1 VAYISGAGG
10 GGRAAGAERQIGGY
24 ANLGITRSS
33 QPVAVT
39 RVAQRHIG
47 IIREINPKLDDPAYV
62 KRLYGEAA
70 GLSVLLDD
78 RLNAGQSSRGW
89 VHYLK
94 SLHQLFRQLPS
105 DFRRDSVHFAWR
117 VFRHCPDQTPFI
129 LPFNGISFIHVYL

>member
-70 GLSVLLDD
+70 VLSVLLDD

-89 VHYLK
+89 
-94 SLHQLFRQLPS
+94 
-105 DFRRDSVHFAWR
+105 
-117 VFRHCPDQTPFI
+117 FI
-129 LPFNGISFIHVYL
+129 I